1 MAHFVETP
9 NGPARTGT
17 TGTPSKGAA
26 RRRLS
31 VPVRL
36 AQIFYAVLV
45 SIFVVS
51 VLIQVFFAGMGAFG
65 ADWSYH
71 IGFVHLLEPLPLLM
85 VPVAFLGRMPWAL
98 RLLPLALLVLIGAQY
113 ALAHAA
119 VPAAALHPA
128 NALLIFLVGL
138 FMTWR
143 AWSTVAGKG

>member
-26 RRRLS
+26 RRLS

-45 SIFVVS
+45 SIFVVC

-71 IGFVHLLEPLPLLM
+71 VGFVHLLEPLPLLM